1 MERHVYDINQPQGS
15 MSLENLR
22 NSLRALFQLDLMPL
36 RPRASMILDDFE
48 YPTDAQAQ
56 ADWSGSGCIISKS
69 ATKQEG
75 NYALQVV
82 VDSTGNRA
90 VSRNLN
96 MNLSAFSTLKVWER
110 CSGISSVIQVFLRDN
125 SGNESYWDITTNASA
140 NTWQQDSVDLV
151 SPDSNNGSN
160 ADLANITSFGF
171 KSLDASSTYV
181 LDTIKAIVGMAV
193 AVEGYDRADFHKH
206 VWISESAPLNFTAKS
221 SPVITAPSANP
232 RIDLL
237 VVDSSGSLSWI
248 TGQENSSPVPPDAPS
263 GKIPICYVYCKTT
276 STRIVDFEDKDAN
289 PNEGYI
295 YKDVRPF
302 LAHKLQSLIKDID
315 GDTKIQT
322 EESTDEDKIRFDTAG
337 TERAILDSSGLK
349 LEIGTSVKEFSTDGT
364 LSDNSDLAVPTEK
377 AVKTYIDSKPSL
389 PEHYIHGFT
398 LEYDT
403 TVNFKVNAGSIELKC
418 GQYKSTSPIT
428 VTGIATAGNYFEGS
442 PISGA
447 GWVYV
452 YLTNSGLG
460 AIVKLSLNPPQY
472 ADTLGN
478 TDGIKIYRKVTGTP
492 DIWYRCIGAIRTNA
506 STQIVKFYQDKDYVQ
521 FDSFFSVSAGSSVN
535 ANIPAISQK
544 AYFEALLV
552 TGGTCHVKVRPSGS
566 SGDYIDAFLGCDGGS
581 QSINAQQRVQFA
593 SITNASQQVDV
604 AIDSSCAL
612 KTIGYWIN
620 IR

>member
-48 YPTDAQAQ
+48 YSTDSQAQ
-56 ADWSGSGCIISKS
+56 TEWSGSGCTVTKS
-69 ATKQEG
+69 TTKQEG

-82 VDSTGNRA
+82 IDSTGNRT
-90 VSRNLN
+90 VSRNRNLD
-96 MNLSAFSTLKVWER
+96 LSAFSSLKVWER
-110 CSGISSVIQVFLRDN
+110 CSATLSGIQFFLRDSAN
-125 SGNESYWDITTNASA
+125 NESYWDITTNASA
-140 NTWQQDSVDLV
+140 NTWKQDSLNLLL
-151 SPDSNNGSN
+151 PDSNNGTDAVLSSV
-160 ADLANITSFGF
+160 TSFGF
-171 KSLDASSTYV
+171 KGLDANVTYIF
-181 LDTIKAIVGMAV
+181 DTIKAIVGMAV
-193 AVEGYDRADFHKH
+193 AVEGYDRADFHRH

-221 SPVITAPSANP
+221 SPIITAPSANP

-276 STRIVDFEDKDAN
+276 STRIVDYEDKDAN

-322 EESTDEDKIRFDTAG
+322 EEFSDEDKIRFDTAG
-337 TERAILDSSGLK
+337 SERAVLDSSGLK
-349 LEIGTSVKEFSTDGT
+349 LELGTSVKEFSTDGT
-364 LSDNSDLAVPTEK
+364 LSDNSDSAVPTEK

-398 LEYDT
+398 LEYDS
-403 TVNFKVNAGSIELKC
+403 TVNFKVNPGSIELKS
-418 GQYKSTSPIT
+418 GQYKSTSIIT
-428 VTGIATAGNYFEGS
+428 LTDITSAGNYFEGS

-447 GWVYV
+447 GWFYV
-452 YLTNSGLG
+452 YLTNNGSSVN
-460 AIVKLSLNPPQY
+460 VKLSVNAPQY
-472 ADTLGN
+472 ADTNGN
-478 TDGIKIYRKVTGTP
+478 TSGLKIYRKVSGTP
-492 DIWYRCIGAIRTNA
+492 DVWYRCIGAIRTNA
-506 STQIVKFYQDKDYVQ
+506 GTQIVKFYQYKDYFQ

-581 QSINAQQRVQFA
+581 QSINAQQRVQFT

-604 AIDSSCAL
+604 VIDSSCAL

>member
-48 YPTDAQAQ
+48 YPTDSQAQ
-56 ADWSGSGCIISKS
+56 AEWSGTGCTVSKS
-69 ATKQEG
+69 NTKQEG
-75 NYALQVV
+75 NYSLQAVI
-82 VDSTGNRA
+82 DGTGNRTL
-90 VSRNLN
+90 SRNLTIS
-96 MNLSAFSTLKVWER
+96 LSGFSTVKIWER
-110 CSGISSVIQVFLRDN
+110 CSVTSSEIQFFLRDN

-140 NTWQQDSVDLV
+140 NTWQQDSLNLV
-151 SPDSNNGSN
+151 SPDGNNGSN
-160 ADLANITSFGF
+160 ADLADITSFGF
-171 KSLDASSTYV
+171 RGLDASATYIF
-181 LDTIKAIVGMAV
+181 DTIKAIVGMAV
-193 AVEGYDRADFHKH
+193 AVEGYDRADFHRH
-206 VWISESAPLNFTAKS
+206 VWISESVPLSFTAKS

-237 VVDSSGSLSWI
+237 VVDSSGSLLWVM
-248 TGQENSSPVPPDAPS
+248 GQENSSPIPPDAPS

-276 STRIVDFEDKDAN
+276 STRIVDYEDKDAN
-289 PNEGYI
+289 PNEGFI

-322 EESTDEDKIRFDTAG
+322 EESSDEDKIRFDTAG
-337 TERAILDSSGLK
+337 SERAVLDSNGLK
-349 LEIGTSVKEFSTDGT
+349 LELGTSVKEFSTDGT
-364 LSDNSDLAVPTEK
+364 LSDNSDSAVPTEK
-377 AVKTYIDSKPSL
+377 AVKTYIDAKPSL

-403 TVNFKVNAGSIELKC
+403 TANFKVNPGSIELKG
-418 GQYKSTSPIT
+418 GQYKSTSQIT
-428 VTGIATAGNYFEGS
+428 VTGIATAGNYLEGS

-452 YLTNSGLG
+452 YLTNSGSSVN
-460 AIVKLSLNPPQY
+460 VKLSVNAPQY
-472 ADTLGN
+472 ADTNSN
-478 TDGIKIYRKVTGTP
+478 TSGLKIYRKFTGTP
-492 DIWYRCIGAIRTNA
+492 DVWYRCIGAIRTNS
-506 STQIVKFYQDKDYVQ
+506 STQIVKFYQDKDYFQ

-581 QSINAQQRVQFA
+581 QSINAQQRVQFT

-604 AIDSSCAL
+604 VIDSSCSL